1 MLQPN
6 RSYTASTNYRYGFN
20 GKENDNEVKGTGNEI
35 DYGFRIYDPRIGRF
49 LSVDPLSKSYPWYT
63 PYQFAGNKPIAA
75 KDLDGLEELWITNN
89 CFAPFALFGSDLF
102 GSYSGDGEKRRFGD
116 GGTYRTSG
124 RAHINLNTG
133 EKPTFVAG
141 SATSTYHRK
150 FGPDYVIESKSRIED
165 HNYSVSSDKNFHYIQ
180 MHIAGSN
187 QASLFGAFVDIDN
200 HVNIYFEK
208 NPQDKSKVL
217 VHGYVQGDRFPANE
231 TILND
236 KNGNQ
241 IILGVSSHNGPNK
254 NLGPYLNLPGDNK
267 RDMQEFGMTIL
278 FNKDETFKGVE
289 FGGKQYSIEEWNKQF
304 TKLDPKDTKVS
315 TKTSND
321 GKVETKKPD

>member
-1 MLQPN
+1 M
-6 RSYTASTNYRYGFN
+6 
-20 GKENDNEVKGTGNEI
+20 
-35 DYGFRIYDPRIGRF
+35 
-49 LSVDPLSKSYPWYT
+49 
-63 PYQFAGNKPIAA
+63 
-75 KDLDGLEELWITNN
+75 EELWVTNN
-89 CFAPFALFGSDLF
+89 CFAPFDLFGSDLF
-102 GSYSGDGEKRRFGD
+102 GSFSGDGKNRKFGD

-124 RAHINLNTG
+124 KAHINLNTS
-133 EKPTFVAG
+133 EEPTFVAG

-150 FGPDYVIESKSRIED
+150 FGPNYVTESKSRIED
-165 HNYSVSSDKNFHYIQ
+165 EYYYSSPDDNYHHLQ

-187 QASLFGAFVDIDN
+187 KASLFGAFVDIDN

-241 IILGVSSHNGPNK
+241 LILGVSSHNGPNK
-254 NLGPYLNLPGDNK
+254 DLGPYINLLGDNY
-267 RDMQEFGMTIL
+267 RDMQKFNMTII
-278 FNKDETFKGVE
+278 FNEDETFKAVE
-289 FGGKQYSIEEWNKQF
+289 FGGKQYSIPEWNKQF

-315 TKTSND
+315 TTTTRD
-321 GKVETKKPD
+321 GKLETKEPD

>member
-1 MLQPN
+1 
-6 RSYTASTNYRYGFN
+6 
-20 GKENDNEVKGTGNEI
+20 
-35 DYGFRIYDPRIGRF
+35 
-49 LSVDPLSKSYPWYT
+49 
-63 PYQFAGNKPIAA
+63 
-75 KDLDGLEELWITNN
+75 
-89 CFAPFALFGSDLF
+89 
-102 GSYSGDGEKRRFGD
+102 
-116 GGTYRTSG
+116 
-124 RAHINLNTG
+124 
-133 EKPTFVAG
+133 
-141 SATSTYHRK
+141 
-150 FGPDYVIESKSRIED
+150 
-165 HNYSVSSDKNFHYIQ
+165 

-187 QASLFGAFVDIDN
+187 KASLFGAFIDIDN

-236 KNGNQ
+236 KKGNQ

-304 TKLDPKDTKVS
+304 TQLDPKNTNVS

-321 GKVETKKPD
+321 GKTETEKPH